1 MVIARNKK
9 ANFDYF
15 ILDKFECGIE
25 LVGTEVKSIRE
36 GKVSIKESYV
46 KILKQELFILNMH
59 IKAYDFGNINNKY
72 SETRTRKLLMH
83 RKEINKLKEKINF
96 LWENDKEEIIKYLTE
111 DERKNINVG
120 NLKKK
125 LFELFLINSNELVVD
140 IYNFPIN
147 KNKII
152 YDFDKKIMMKEKEI

>member
-83 RKEINKLKEKINF
+83 RKEINKLKEKIQEKGLTLVPLSVYTSRKYIKVEIALARGKKNY
-96 LWENDKEEIIKYLTE
+96 DKRETLKQKAIKLE
-111 DERKNINVG
+111 LRQ
-120 NLKKK
+120 KK
-125 LFELFLINSNELVVD
+125 LI
-140 IYNFPIN
+140 
-147 KNKII
+147 
-152 YDFDKKIMMKEKEI
+152 

>member
-72 SETRTRKLLMH
+72 SETRTRKLLMQ
-83 RKEINKLKEKINF
+83 RKEINKFKEKIQEKGLTLVPLSVYTSRKYIKVEIALARGKKNY
-96 LWENDKEEIIKYLTE
+96 DKRETLKQKAIKLE
-111 DERKNINVG
+111 LRQKN
-120 NLKKK
+120 
-125 LFELFLINSNELVVD
+125 
-140 IYNFPIN
+140 
-147 KNKII
+147 
-152 YDFDKKIMMKEKEI
+152 

>member
-83 RKEINKLKEKINF
+83 RKEINKLKEKIQEKGLTLVPLSVYTSRKYIKVEIALARGKKNY
-96 LWENDKEEIIKYLTE
+96 DKRDTLKQKAIKLE
-111 DERKNINVG
+111 LRQKN
-120 NLKKK
+120 
-125 LFELFLINSNELVVD
+125 
-140 IYNFPIN
+140 
-147 KNKII
+147 
-152 YDFDKKIMMKEKEI
+152 

>member
-83 RKEINKLKEKINF
+83 RKEINKLKEKIQEKGLTLVPLSVYTSRKYIKVEIALARGKKNY
-96 LWENDKEEIIKYLTE
+96 DKRETLKQKAIKLE
-111 DERKNINVG
+111 LRQKN
-120 NLKKK
+120 
-125 LFELFLINSNELVVD
+125 
-140 IYNFPIN
+140 
-147 KNKII
+147 
-152 YDFDKKIMMKEKEI
+152 

>member
-83 RKEINKLKEKINF
+83 RKEINKLKEKIQEKGLTLVPLSVYTSRKYIKVEIALAHGKKNY
-96 LWENDKEEIIKYLTE
+96 DKRETLKQKAIKLE
-111 DERKNINVG
+111 LRQKN
-120 NLKKK
+120 
-125 LFELFLINSNELVVD
+125 
-140 IYNFPIN
+140 
-147 KNKII
+147 
-152 YDFDKKIMMKEKEI
+152 

>member
-46 KILKQELFILNMH
+46 KILKQDLFILNMH

-83 RKEINKLKEKINF
+83 RKEINKLKEKIQEKGLTLVPLSVYTSRKYIKVEIALARGKKNY
-96 LWENDKEEIIKYLTE
+96 DKRETLKQKAIKLE
-111 DERKNINVG
+111 LRQKN
-120 NLKKK
+120 
-125 LFELFLINSNELVVD
+125 
-140 IYNFPIN
+140 
-147 KNKII
+147 
-152 YDFDKKIMMKEKEI
+152 